1 MIILLGG
8 AEPSGPWG
16 ILIKADP
23 GYAPVQAFMSAMVG
37 DYATALGA
45 LIYLVLWN
53 AVVLKLAVWVFDSG
67 ILMTKSLDAGSLR
80 WLVRIK
86 V

>member
-1 MIILLGG
+1 
-8 AEPSGPWG
+8 
-16 ILIKADP
+16 
-23 GYAPVQAFMSAMVG
+23 MSAMVG